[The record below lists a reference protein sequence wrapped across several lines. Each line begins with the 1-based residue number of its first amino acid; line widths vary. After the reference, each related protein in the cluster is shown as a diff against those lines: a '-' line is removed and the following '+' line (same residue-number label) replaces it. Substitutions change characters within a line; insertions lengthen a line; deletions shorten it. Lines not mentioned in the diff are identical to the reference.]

1 MEGPGEHLEGQIKV
15 QAPPAL
21 QHSQAGDPA
30 CDKDAAPGIGRWV
43 NSRGRVLGLGMELC
57 LSSMNKAWGSRPPV
71 PYKPVWWYTPAI

>member
-30 CDKDAAPGIGRWV
+30 CDKDAAPGKEG
-43 NSRGRVLGLGMELC
+43 G
-57 LSSMNKAWGSRPPV
+57 
-71 PYKPVWWYTPAI
+71 